1 MAATPK
7 SSQVAHAGNPV
18 LVQRDVL
25 DRKGDMHTVMTPSM
39 DSDVSD
45 QQFSCSGNQWGR
57 GPRSTTLIA
66 IRPKAEEKDQWGFL
80 VTIKTICFSYA
91 AGVPCSHQGKCNN
104 YHAKLGS
111 IMSDMPRRKPVV
123 IAKIPSRMKEQARFS
138 NVLEFNTS
146 HKRKFIR
153 MQKEEI
159 ERQARDEEDSDE
171 ISDDDPAAAFK
182 RAAAIAAESRAA
194 KRAKPSRPAESSHS
208 AEPPPLP
215 SAPTSI
221 PVGSAATPPASSIPM
236 GAMPAPEVEVAPPAP
251 ASTGTAGE
259 GTPAEEEIVTA

>member
-7 SSQVAHAGNPV
+7 SSQVAQAGNPV
-18 LVQRDVL
+18 LVQREVL
-25 DRKGDMHTVMTPSM
+25 DRKGVMHTVRTPSM
-39 DSDVSD
+39 DEDVSD
-45 QQFSCSGNQWGR
+45 LQLMCSGNQWGR
-57 GPRSTTLIA
+57 GPRPTTLIA

-123 IAKIPSRMKEQARFS
+123 IAKIPSRMKEQARFA

-215 SAPTSI
+215 SAP
-221 PVGSAATPPASSIPM
+221 
-236 GAMPAPEVEVAPPAP
+236 APEVEVASPAP

-259 GTPAEEEIVTA
+259 GTPAEEEIVTASD

>member
-7 SSQVAHAGNPV
+7 SSQVARADNPV
-18 LVQRDVL
+18 LVQRDVF

-45 QQFSCSGNQWGR
+45 QRFPCSGNQWGSR
-57 GPRSTTLIA
+57 GPRPTPLIA

-123 IAKIPSRMKEQARFS
+123 IAKIPSRMKEQARFA

-153 MQKEEI
+153 MQEEEI

-171 ISDDDPAAAFK
+171 NSDEDPAAAFK
-182 RAAAIAAESRAA
+182 VAAAIAAESRAA
-194 KRAKPSRPAESSHS
+194 KRAKLSRPAESSHS

-215 SAPTSI
+215 TH
-221 PVGSAATPPASSIPM
+221 
-236 GAMPAPEVEVAPPAP
+236 
-251 ASTGTAGE
+251 GTAGE
-259 GTPAEEEIVTA
+259 SIPAEEEIITASAEQS